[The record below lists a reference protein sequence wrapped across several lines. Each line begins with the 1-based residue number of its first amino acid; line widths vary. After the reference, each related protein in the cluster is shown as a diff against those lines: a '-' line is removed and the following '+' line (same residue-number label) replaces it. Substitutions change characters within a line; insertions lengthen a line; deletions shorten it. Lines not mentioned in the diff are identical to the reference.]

1 MNSGLSISAERR
13 RLSRLI
19 KVDSIIDVFRLLI
32 DEERQMN
39 SCIDDNDYVSAVKI
53 ATDIKVSAASTLF
66 IPSKHWMNSTSLNT
80 LPLLPTFSVLMP
92 FSQP

>member
-53 ATDIKVSAASTLF
+53 ATDIKVST
-66 IPSKHWMNSTSLNT
+66 SKHWMNSTSLNT
-80 LPLLPTFSVLMP
+80 LPLLLTFSVLMP